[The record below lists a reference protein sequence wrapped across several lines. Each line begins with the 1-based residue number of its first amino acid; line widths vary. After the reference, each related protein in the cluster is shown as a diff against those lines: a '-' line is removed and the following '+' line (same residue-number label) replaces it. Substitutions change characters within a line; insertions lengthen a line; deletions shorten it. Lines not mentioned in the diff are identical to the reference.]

1 MSYQRRV
8 PFSHP
13 GFDDF
18 AQPSFPPVR
27 RTDPWETFTN
37 RPSRGFDHSFGD
49 ALRDDDF
56 FTSGSIVPHRGYF
69 VTTPSRQ
76 GLDTRVP
83 TGVATGDM
91 QLTNTEFKVAVDAAN
106 FKPEELDVKIVDDEV
121 TIHGK
126 HEEKSDAHGS
136 VSREFTRRYKLPAD
150 VDPADVS
157 SSLSEAGVLSIRG
170 PRKGGQAAAKS
181 IPISIQGKPAV
192 EGAKK

>member
-1 MSYQRRV
+1 MPYLLQCHTYYNAILTSYYN
-8 PFSHP
+8 
-13 GFDDF
+13 
-18 AQPSFPPVR
+18 AIL
-27 RTDPWETFTN
+27 TIE
-37 RPSRGFDHSFGD
+37 HSF
-49 ALRDDDF
+49 L
-56 FTSGSIVPHRGYF
+56 
-69 VTTPSRQ
+69 Q
-76 GLDTRVP
+76 
-83 TGVATGDM
+83 
-91 QLTNTEFKVAVDAAN
+91 
-106 FKPEELDVKIVDDEV
+106 IVDDEV

-181 IPISIQGKPAV
+181 IPISIQGKSAV